1 MAYLSRRIRFR
12 RVVLPLCTLTLL
24 SSFTLLVT
32 GCGNFFTCEG
42 KPACPTTGT
51 GGTGGTV
58 DYAYVANSATSP
70 NDINGYTLSG
80 GTLTTATSA
89 PFSLGYSPTTMAI
102 NPANTYLY
110 VASDALLNTVNPN
123 VGYIYGYSI
132 TTGGALS
139 ILSKGA
145 PLVPSE
151 NVSSLAIS
159 PDGKWLFTLDTNGLT
174 IEEYAIN
181 STTGALTFEQTYGV
195 TGAAGGQVTPSS
207 IRVAP
212 NGDYFVVAL
221 GTGGAETFTF
231 NTTTGVSAPATLVS
245 PANAATGIFAVAV
258 DMNNNLYCAG
268 SAGLQVFSATT
279 VGVLTPVKTY
289 LAGIGA
295 HSIVINSP
303 STYVYVGN
311 QSDSTISGYAIG
323 TGAVLTV
330 LTGSPYTAPTNL
342 SALAIDS
349 TSAYLIASGYS
360 SSSGIQLFALGSNG
374 ALTSSA
380 TAASGTALLI
390 PGAIAATH

>member
-1 MAYLSRRIRFR
+1 
-12 RVVLPLCTLTLL
+12 
-24 SSFTLLVT
+24 VT